1 MSENTNI
8 TMQDIF
14 QDSRFDKIIED
25 ILNNNYKSRTVL
37 KEGLKYKRNGFD
49 ALHDL
54 GIFNPRHIKE
64 EFQRLLNHSSRLS
77 ARERQTISWIINR
90 ATATYYI
97 NYVKNGNKEESGNE
111 SPDNQ

>member
-1 MSENTNI
+1 
-8 TMQDIF
+8 MQDIF
-14 QDSRFDKIIED
+14 QDSRFDKLIRD
-25 ILNNNYKSRTVL
+25 ILNNNLYNRPAL

-49 ALHDL
+49 ALYDL
-54 GIFNPRHIKE
+54 GIFNPQHIKE

-77 ARERQTISWIINR
+77 ARERQTISWIVNQ
-90 ATATYYI
+90 ATTTYYI